1 MSGVG
6 GDVGVC
12 VRRRTAA
19 VEDGDAMV
27 ADGSGAPAGGKAPD
41 VAELEDALSLLQ
53 CVLVARRTAASPE
66 SINWQQYDVLELLRI
81 QGAMTPSQLGDSL
94 GVSRPT
100 VSKSLR
106 VLKDLDLVEQA
117 ALGDDRREQTTSLT
131 QEGHLFLSRAAR
143 GRRENARA
151 VTEVLAPEE
160 QAAFAAMCRK
170 AAGAVKGLLP

>member
-1 MSGVG
+1 M
-6 GDVGVC
+6 
-12 VRRRTAA
+12 A
-19 VEDGDAMV
+19 
-27 ADGSGAPAGGKAPD
+27 ADGSATATGGKAPD

-81 QGAMTPSQLGDSL
+81 QGAMTPSLLGDSL

-106 VLKDLDLVEQA
+106 VLKDLGLVEQA

-131 QEGHLFLSRAAR
+131 REGHLFLSRAAR

-151 VTEVLAPEE
+151 VAGVLTPEE
-160 QAAFAAMCRK
+160 GVAFATMCRR
-170 AAGAVKGLLP
+170 AADAVKDLLP